1 MRYLVGPSV
10 LQLTGAEPAQ
20 PGATVDHDFSVDG
33 PDGEHGPA
41 REAALIAAGALTPVP
56 VELSPDR
63 PSVRRRPD
71 EPKE

>member
-1 MRYLVGPSV
+1 MTKYRVGPSV

-41 REAALIAAGALTPVP
+41 REAALIAAGALTPIP
-56 VELSPDR
+56 AISESPTD
-63 PSVRRRPD
+63 D
-71 EPKE
+71 DNG